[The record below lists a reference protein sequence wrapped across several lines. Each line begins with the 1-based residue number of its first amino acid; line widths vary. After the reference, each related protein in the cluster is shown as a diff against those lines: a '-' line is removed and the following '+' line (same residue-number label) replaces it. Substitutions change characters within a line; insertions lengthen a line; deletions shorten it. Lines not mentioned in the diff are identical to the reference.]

1 MYYYIHTHE
10 RLRLHSCPSANLGH
24 IVVQV
29 LLLLFGDLVQ
39 PPLGTVV
46 GQIII
51 AATQKA
57 KQLANVGQQTCNV
70 SAFVGCA
77 DTLQPTTTILVQGR
91 GGKERG
97 REGGEGRKGEGRGGE
112 RRGGRRGEEMEGKGG
127 KERERDG
134 RGREG
139 RGREGGEGGEGKR
152 GKGGEGRGRQGKE
165 GRGGEVREGRGG
177 QGNRGKGGK
186 GEEELFSQARE

>member
-51 AATQKA
+51 AATLNA

-97 REGGEGRKGEGRGGE
+97 REGGEGRKGEGRGKEE
-112 RRGGRRGEEMEGKGG
+112 REGRRGEGKTGKRGEREDREDGGKGR
-127 KERERDG
+127 ERE
-134 RGREG
+134 GREG
-139 RGREGGEGGEGKR
+139 RGRKNCSYV
-152 GKGGEGRGRQGKE
+152 Q
-165 GRGGEVREGRGG
+165 
-177 QGNRGKGGK
+177 
-186 GEEELFSQARE
+186 